1 MLTHSEVSHKRTLA
15 FEAIP
20 ELLLAFLSP
29 RDLTSPDSGQLS
41 LAQTLNQP
49 GPRETAGPK

>member
-1 MLTHSEVSHKRTLA
+1 MA
-15 FEAIP
+15 FEDIP
-20 ELLLAFLSP
+20 ELLLASLSS

-49 GPRETAGPK
+49 GPGETAGPK

>member
-1 MLTHSEVSHKRTLA
+1 MPTHSQVSHNRTMA
-15 FEAIP
+15 FEDIP
-20 ELLLAFLSP
+20 ELLLASLSS

-49 GPRETAGPK
+49 GPGETAGPK